1 MSSLNATYDREGW
14 ANILELIPLCEK
26 VKKLSAICKG
36 CHFEADF
43 HFRFD
48 HTNGA
53 KFIGGAEMYMP
64 LCRVCHNQRSEEQR
78 SAKLVRSVPMTCGT
92 DTLTSA
98 SSRKDNQD
106 LSDKKL
112 SEFDFQQGETSNSPH
127 LSIVSDTA

>member
-48 HTNGA
+48 HTNGSQ
-53 KFIGGAEMYMP
+53 FIGGAEMYMP

-78 SAKLVRSVPMTCGT
+78 CAKLIQSSMQNT
-92 DTLTSA
+92 DTMTSA
-98 SSRKDNQD
+98 SSRKDCQD